1 MRKVALLALSIC
13 MIGTVAFG
21 GTTPA
26 SVWVQPSSQGPILN
40 DLSGSGVIQF
50 DVVINS
56 LAKMNGFGLFGIV
69 TKNSVE
75 STDLIFDHAAVS
87 ANLVTIVNTPVGA
100 NGPWKLTDTGG
111 STGDAMIGRS
121 ISSIPNPT
129 GGNGPTVTGHIAS
142 FFYKMSPAAIGQ
154 YKFALDQTW
163 LATGDTFNGLDVYS
177 TKTYLA
183 TGTGISI
190 TFVPK
195 KYAASVETDDNG
207 DPIPG
212 TEVWAYSPT
221 LDFTNPNGPVGND
234 GSGLVD
240 IVVPEPATMLL
251 LGAGLVGLVAARRRK

>member
-21 GTTPA
+21 GTKI
-26 SVWVQPSSQGPILN
+26 WVQPSSQGPILN

-56 LAKMNGFGLFGIV
+56 LTKMNGLGLFGIV
-69 TKNSVE
+69 TKNGGE
-75 STDLIFDHAAVS
+75 STDLLFDHAAVS
-87 ANLVTIVNTPVGA
+87 ANLVTIVNTMQGA

-129 GGNGPTVTGHIAS
+129 GGNGPTVNGAIAS

-163 LATGDTFNGLDVYS
+163 LQTGTMFNDVDVYS

-183 TGTGISI
+183 YGTGTAI
-190 TFVPK
+190 TFVPQ
-195 KYAASVETDDNG
+195 KYASYVEYDDYGNV
-207 DPIPG
+207 IP
-212 TEVWAYSPT
+212 ESIVWAYNPT
-221 LDFTNPNGPVGND
+221 LDFTDPSGPTGND